1 MRFFGWLF
9 LATLSLVLMVQL
21 RLIDGALASPD
32 TPWGIV
38 GFELAFTRER
48 AAAMIAVWRSMGV
61 TESAL
66 VSLGVDVV
74 FLVVYPFMFRRLVL
88 LLRRDDGSGFQ
99 QLGVRLS
106 AAVLVCIPLD
116 ALENALLWRMLD
128 AGASTPLA
136 LAAGV
141 AASLKFLLVVVTA
154 AWCGAALM
162 RRFAR
167 GGWRSAVGTDS

>member
-21 RLIDGALASPD
+21 RLIDGALVSPD

-48 AAAMIAVWRSMGV
+48 AAAIIAVWRSLGV

-66 VSLGVDVV
+66 VSLGVDVA
-74 FLVVYPFMFRRLVL
+74 FLLVYPFMFRRLVQL
-88 LLRRDDGSGFQ
+88 LHRDNGSAFQ
-99 QLGVRLS
+99 RLGPPLA

-116 ALENALLWRMLD
+116 ALENALLWRELV

-136 LAAGV
+136 MAAGV
-141 AASLKFLLVVVTA
+141 AAAIKFLLVLVTA
-154 AWCGAALM
+154 AWCVGALPT
-162 RRFAR
+162 RLFPRPTH
-167 GGWRSAVGTDS
+167 G